1 MSELKNILVDLD
13 GTIIDPK
20 EGIINSII
28 YSLDKMG
35 LEEKDTEQLI
45 KFIGPPLIDSY
56 MKYYNLNIDEATKA
70 VSFYREYYSEKGIY
84 QNRLYDNVKEMLSS
98 LKQLEYN
105 LFIATSKPTF
115 FAEKIIDF
123 YGINHLFEEVVGSNL
138 DNTRKDKFE
147 IIEFILNK
155 YNLEKSQT
163 VMIGDTKFDIVG
175 AKKNKIKSIGV
186 AYGYGTQHELESE
199 GAEFI
204 IGNIKELNTL
214 ILKLS

>member
-1 MSELKNILVDLD
+1 MRKLRNILFDLD

-35 LEEKDTEQLI
+35 LEEKETEQLR
-45 KFIGPPLIDSY
+45 KFIGPPLVDSY
-56 MKYYNLNIDEATKA
+56 IKYYNLNIEQANKA
-70 VSFYREYYSEKGIY
+70 VSFYREYYSKKGIY
-84 QNRLYDNVKEMLSS
+84 QNGLYDNVKEMLLE
-98 LKQLEYN
+98 LKDLGYN

-115 FAEKIIDF
+115 FAGKIIDF
-123 YGINHLFEEVVGSNL
+123 YGINHLFEEVIGSNL

-147 IIEFILNK
+147 IIKFILHK

-163 VMIGDTKFDIVG
+163 IMIGDTKFDIVG
-175 AKKNKIKSIGV
+175 AKKNNIKAIGV
-186 AYGYGTQHELESE
+186 TYGYGTQRELEKE
-199 GAEFI
+199 EAEFI
-204 IGNIKELNTL
+204 IENIKELNTL